1 MPARLWF
8 PAARLFTL
16 PAMDDSQDLQR
27 RLQIE
32 TRTGSASWQ
41 PPASLLVPGLTILF
55 HPDVER
61 IGERAPLSAL
71 LAGGE
76 EGLSRAEPSF
86 FQLGQ
91 PGKLRG
97 QPLGDPFLSRRPVR
111 LVSGPERGSVRLLCG
126 ETGTRVV
133 VGGGGGE
140 PAGAVHDIP
149 AADVDRGVVLLL
161 ANRVV
166 LLLSRLESGPG
177 LSHLPASDLPSYGL
191 VGESAPMMRL
201 RQEIRR
207 VADLDVAVL
216 LRGETGTGKEL
227 AARALHDAGRRRHRP
242 YLAVNMGAVPP
253 SLAAAELFGAARG
266 AYTGA
271 DQKRAG
277 YFSRADSGTLFL
289 DEIGETPAEVQ
300 VLLLRALETGEIQ
313 PVGGGEPQ
321 TVDVRLIAAT
331 DADLESAAAAGR
343 FRAPLL
349 HRLTGYEIFLPPLRS
364 RREDFGRLFLH
375 FLRQELEEV
384 GETGRL
390 AVSADERLWIPAGL
404 VARLA
409 AYDWPGNVRQLRN
422 VVRQLVIAG
431 RDLPEVPMGPA
442 IERLF
447 QDAAVP
453 REEPRPEKVDPGP
466 ASGARPAWRRPEDVR
481 EDELLAALRA
491 NRWRLQPTAAALG
504 ISRPSLYDRI
514 DRSPNIR
521 KAVDLGLE
529 EIEASFRRC
538 AGDLDAMV
546 EELEV
551 SKRGLQRQMK
561 KLGIG

>member
-1 MPARLWF
+1 
-8 PAARLFTL
+8 
-16 PAMDDSQDLQR
+16 MDDYQDLQR
-27 RLQIE
+27 RLQVE

-41 PPASLLVPGLTILF
+41 PSESLLVPGLTILF
-55 HPDVER
+55 HPDVDR
-61 IGERAPLSAL
+61 IGERALLSAL
-71 LAGGE
+71 LAGRE

-86 FQLGQ
+86 LQ
-91 PGKLRG
+91 PGHPVQPGNTRG

-111 LVSGPERGSVRLLCG
+111 LVPGPERRSVRILCG

-133 VGGGGGE
+133 VIVGGGE
-140 PAGAVHDIP
+140 LAGAVHVIP
-149 AADVDRGVVLLL
+149 AADVDRGVVLIL

-166 LLLSRLESGPG
+166 LLLSNLETGPVIPD
-177 LSHLPASDLPSYGL
+177 LPAYGL

-227 AARALHDAGRRRHRP
+227 VARALHDAGRRRHRP

-289 DEIGETPAEVQ
+289 DEIGETPPEVQ

-431 RDLPEVPMGPA
+431 RGLPEVPMGPA

-447 QDAAVP
+447 QDAPAIP
-453 REEPRPEKVDPGP
+453 REESRPDRIDPTPSGP
-466 ASGARPAWRRPEDVR
+466 ARPAWRRPEDVR

-514 DRSPNIR
+514 DRSPGIR

>member
-1 MPARLWF
+1 
-8 PAARLFTL
+8 
-16 PAMDDSQDLQR
+16 MDDSQDLQR

-41 PPASLLVPGLTILF
+41 PAESLLVPGLTVLF
-55 HPDVER
+55 HPDAER
-61 IGERAPLSAL
+61 IGERAVLSGL
-71 LAGGE
+71 LSGRE
-76 EGLSRAEPSF
+76 EELSRGEPSF
-86 FQLGQ
+86 SRPGQ
-91 PGKLRG
+91 PG
-97 QPLGDPFLSRRPVR
+97 QPLGDPYLSRRPVR
-111 LVSGPERGSVRLLCG
+111 LVPGPERGSIRLLCG

-140 PAGAVHDIP
+140 PVGAVHDIP

-166 LLLSRLESGPG
+166 LLLSRLDAGPG
-177 LSHLPASDLPSYGL
+177 LSKLPASGLPAYGL

-227 AARALHDAGRRRHRP
+227 VARALHDAGRRRNRP
-242 YLAVNMGAVPP
+242 YLAVNMGAIPP

-266 AYTGA
+266 AFTGA

-277 YFSRADSGTLFL
+277 YFSRADGGTLFL

-300 VLLLRALETGEIQ
+300 TLLLRVLETGEIQ

-321 TVDVRLIAAT
+321 TADVRLIAAT

-375 FLRQELEEV
+375 FLRQELEET
-384 GETGRL
+384 GEARRL
-390 AVSADERLWIPAGL
+390 ASPAEERLWIPAGL

-409 AYDWPGNVRQLRN
+409 AHDWPGNVRQLRN

-447 QDAAVP
+447 QDASIAPPAPPAPIPAHIP
-453 REEPRPEKVDPGP
+453 REEPRPDRVDPTP
-466 ASGARPAWRRPEDVR
+466 SGRTRPAWRRPEDVR
-481 EDELLAALRA
+481 EDELLEALRE
-491 NRWRLQPTAAALG
+491 NRWRLQPAAAALG
-504 ISRPSLYDRI
+504 ISRSSLYDRI

-521 KAVDLGLE
+521 KAADVGRE
-529 EIEASFRRC
+529 EIEAAFQRC
-538 AGDLDAMV
+538 SGDLDAMV

-551 SKRGLQRQMK
+551 GKRGLQRQMK
-561 KLGIG
+561 RLGIG

>member
-1 MPARLWF
+1 
-8 PAARLFTL
+8 
-16 PAMDDSQDLQR
+16 MDDSQDLQR

-41 PPASLLVPGLTILF
+41 PSESLLVPGLTVLF

-71 LAGGE
+71 LAGRE
-76 EGLSRAEPSF
+76 EGLSRAEPNF
-86 FQLGQ
+86 FPLGQ
-91 PGKLRG
+91 PGSAGKQRG
-97 QPLGDPFLSRRPVR
+97 QPLGDPYLSRRPIK
-111 LVSGPERGSVRLLCG
+111 LVPGPERGSVRLLCG
-126 ETGTRVV
+126 ETGTRVSIE
-133 VGGGGGE
+133 GAGSE
-140 PAGAVHDIP
+140 SAGAVHDLS

-166 LLLSRLESGPG
+166 LLLSRLPSGPD
-177 LSHLPASDLPSYGL
+177 LPNLPDLPSYGL

-242 YLAVNMGAVPP
+242 YLAVNMGAVPA

-266 AYTGA
+266 AFTGA

-277 YFSRADSGTLFL
+277 YFSRADGGTLFL

-300 VLLLRALETGEIQ
+300 ILLLRALETGEIQ

-331 DADLESAAAAGR
+331 DADLESASAAGR

-349 HRLTGYEIFLPPLRS
+349 HRLTGYEIFLPPLRT

-375 FLRQELEEV
+375 FLRQELEET
-384 GETGRL
+384 GETRRL
-390 AVSADERLWIPAGL
+390 ASPTDERLWIPAGL

-409 AYDWPGNVRQLRN
+409 ACDWPGNVRQLRN

-447 QDAAVP
+447 QDASAVP
-453 REEPRPEKVDPGP
+453 RDEPPPE
-466 ASGARPAWRRPEDVR
+466 RPAPPPSGRPRSVYRRPEDVK
-481 EDELLAALRA
+481 EEELLAALRE
-491 NRWRLQPTAAALG
+491 NRWRLQPAAAALG
-504 ISRPSLYDRI
+504 ISRSSLYDRI
-514 DRSPNIR
+514 DRSANIR
-521 KAVDLGLE
+521 KAVDLGRE
-529 EIEASFRRC
+529 EIEASFQRC

-551 SKRGLQRQMK
+551 SKKGLQRQMGR
-561 KLGIG
+561 LGIG